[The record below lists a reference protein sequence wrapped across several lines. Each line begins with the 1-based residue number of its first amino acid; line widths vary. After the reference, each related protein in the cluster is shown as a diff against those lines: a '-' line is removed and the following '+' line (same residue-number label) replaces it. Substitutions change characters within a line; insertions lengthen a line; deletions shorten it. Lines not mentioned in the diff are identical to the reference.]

1 MTALPA
7 PDHGPLRVLVVE
19 DERTIAANLHEYLS
33 ARGMVVDLAYDG
45 AAALARLGAETFD
58 AIVLDLGLPRIEGTA
73 LLAQLRRVLGVPTPV
88 LVLTARDTLNDKI
101 DAFALG
107 ADDYIVKPFA
117 LAEVAAR
124 LGALVRRARGA
135 VVDDVLRAGTLRLD
149 RRTHE
154 AWLGERPLRLM
165 PMSMRLL
172 ELLMRDPGRV
182 VTRTELLAAL
192 WPHDA
197 PEGDPLRGQVH
208 LLRRALVGA
217 GHPGLD
223 TVHGVGWRL
232 ATGASTGTSQGLR

>member
-1 MTALPA
+1 M
-7 PDHGPLRVLVVE
+7 RVLVVE
-19 DERTIAANLHEYLS
+19 DERTIAANLHDFLS
-33 ARGMVVDLAYDG
+33 ARGMQVVLAYAG
-45 AAALARLGAETFD
+45 AAALARLGSETFD

-73 LLAQLRRVLGVPTPV
+73 LLGQLRRVLGVPTPV
-88 LVLTARDTLNDKI
+88 LVLTARDTLNDKL

-117 LAEVAAR
+117 LAEIAVR

-154 AWLGERPLRLM
+154 AWVGDKPLRLM
-165 PMSMRLL
+165 PMSMRML

-182 VTRTELLAAL
+182 VTRGELLAAL

-208 LLRRALVGA
+208 LLRRALVA
-217 GHPGLD
+217 TGHPGLD

-232 ATGASTGTSQGLR
+232 TMGTHPGPSQDLR